1 MRMFSSLKIINK
13 LLMIKCDDK
22 WLWMLYVSSVDLVY
36 CDWYLNNEC
45 IMNR

>member
-22 WLWMLYVSSVDLVY
+22 LLWILYVSSVDLVY
-36 CDWYLNNEC
+36 SDWYLNNEC
-45 IMNR
+45 IMYR